1 MYKKARCTCEIVVS
15 LIETYCFFAVLVAV
29 AVIIA
34 KSRLR
39 CSRPITLARHLIQT
53 AHSVSSLS

>member
-34 KSRLR
+34 
-39 CSRPITLARHLIQT
+39 
-53 AHSVSSLS
+53 